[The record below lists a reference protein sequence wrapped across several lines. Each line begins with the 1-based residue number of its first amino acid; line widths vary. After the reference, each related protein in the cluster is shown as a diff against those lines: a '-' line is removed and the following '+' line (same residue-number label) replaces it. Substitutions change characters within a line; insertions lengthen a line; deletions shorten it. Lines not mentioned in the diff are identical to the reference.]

1 MVKDTY
7 IHGIGSA
14 EQERLTLL
22 NRLTNQ
28 SFIDFLALTDTR
40 SILDIGSGL
49 GILTEQVAELAPHST
64 VCGIEYF
71 AEQLAATKA
80 RRRSNLH
87 LLRGDAHRLP
97 FKDEGFDLVY
107 CRYVLEHVANPLQVL
122 REMYRVLRPAG
133 KVCLQENNI
142 LVLVLYPDCPCFA
155 AVWRQFARLQK
166 QLGGDALI
174 GKKLLPLLKAAGF
187 QQSALSIAPEVHYAS
202 TSTFRAWI
210 ENLIGNVRSGAEAL
224 HKRRLAT
231 PGEIAEAIAELQAF
245 MERDEASA
253 FFYWNRASGLK
264 V

>member
-107 CRYVLEHVANPLQVL
+107 CRYVLEHVANSDDEILTL
-122 REMYRVLRPAG
+122 HA
-133 KVCLQENNI
+133 LQENNI

-224 HKRRLAT
+224 HKHRLAT

>member
-28 SFIDFLALTDTR
+28 SFIDFLALADTR

-80 RRRSNLH
+80 RRRPNLH
-87 LLRGDAHRLP
+87 LL
-97 FKDEGFDLVY
+97 
-107 CRYVLEHVANPLQVL
+107 LQVL

-224 HKRRLAT
+224 HKHRLAT

>member
-80 RRRSNLH
+80 RRRPNLH
-87 LLRGDAHRLP
+87 LL
-97 FKDEGFDLVY
+97 
-107 CRYVLEHVANPLQVL
+107 LQVL
-122 REMYRVLRPAG
+122 REML
-133 KVCLQENNI
+133 I
-142 LVLVLYPDCPCFA
+142 LTDFVGSVGAKIKGMEVPKSSKMWSDEQHSFGA
-155 AVWRQFARLQK
+155 AAPIPWPQAY
-166 QLGGDALI
+166 
-174 GKKLLPLLKAAGF
+174 LLA
-187 QQSALSIAPEVHYAS
+187 
-202 TSTFRAWI
+202 
-210 ENLIGNVRSGAEAL
+210 VRE
-224 HKRRLAT
+224 
-231 PGEIAEAIAELQAF
+231 
-245 MERDEASA
+245 
-253 FFYWNRASGLK
+253 
-264 V
+264 